1 LNSHAEPY
9 ARADLNLQRTE
20 LTVAENLQGN
30 QSAGSNSLGCVAT
43 WAGLAGRLKTTVKN
57 AARPVIFKWRQTAP
71 ELILCAVRW
80 YLRYSRSLRDVEE
93 LLAERGL
100 AVVATS
106 T

>member
-1 LNSHAEPY
+1 VN
-9 ARADLNLQRTE
+9 N
-20 LTVAENLQGN
+20 
-30 QSAGSNSLGCVAT
+30 AT
-43 WAGLAGRLKTTVKN
+43 
-57 AARPVIFKWRQTAP
+57 RPTIFKWRQTAP
-71 ELILCAVRW
+71 ELILRAVRW